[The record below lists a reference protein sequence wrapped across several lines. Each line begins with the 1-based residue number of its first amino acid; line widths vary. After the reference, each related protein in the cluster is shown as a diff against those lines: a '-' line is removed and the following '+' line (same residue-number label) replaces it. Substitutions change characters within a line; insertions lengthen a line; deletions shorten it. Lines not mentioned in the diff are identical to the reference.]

1 MMAQPEVAQDMMVV
15 SEIGDA
21 WSPKMEPPN
30 IAPAVRGM
38 LTSMEMAMGRAMT
51 AIIAMVPIEVPVAKD
66 RIMVMMKVTAG
77 RAAGVRKLENRED
90 R

>member
-1 MMAQPEVAQDMMVV
+1 MDSKKKSIAKYRSNEVLLKKGSVNSENEERKVGMA
-15 SEIGDA
+15 
-21 WSPKMEPPN
+21 
-30 IAPAVRGM
+30 
-38 LTSMEMAMGRAMT
+38 
-51 AIIAMVPIEVPVAKD
+51 AKD